1 METVILDGAEITC
14 IEDVHR
20 AFADALQFPD
30 WYGRNFDALYDMLT
44 VPRSAVTVVLRRPT
58 LLEAMLGRRY
68 RTLLHVLRDAAE
80 ENPRLG
86 FELED

>member
-30 WYGRNFDALYDMLT
+30 WYGNNFDALYDMLT

-58 LLEAMLGRRY
+58 LLEAMLGRRC
-68 RTLLHVLRDAAE
+68 RTLRRVLRDAAE
-80 ENPRLG
+80 ENPGILI
-86 FELED
+86 EEE

>member
-1 METVILDGAEITC
+1 MDTVILDGAEITC

-30 WYGRNFDALYDMLT
+30 WYGNNFDALYDMLT
-44 VPRSAVTVVLRRPT
+44 VPREAVTVVLRRPT

-80 ENPRLG
+80 ENPGILI
-86 FELED
+86 EEE

>member
-20 AFADALQFPD
+20 AFAEALQFPD
-30 WYGRNFDALYDMLT
+30 WYGNNFDALYDMLT

-68 RTLLHVLRDAAE
+68 RTLCRVLRDAAE
-80 ENPRLG
+80 ENPGILI
-86 FELED
+86 EEE

>member
-30 WYGRNFDALYDMLT
+30 WYGNNFDALYDMLT
-44 VPRSAVTVVLRRPT
+44 VPQETVTVVLRRPT

-68 RTLLHVLRDAAE
+68 RTLRRVLRDAAE
-80 ENPRLG
+80 VNPG
-86 FELED
+86 IIIEEE